1 MVDDSILRSIK
12 RDLVGIAPD
21 DTAFDQTLINITNSV
36 FTILWELG
44 VGPQEGFRIT
54 GNDSIWTDFMPESP
68 VLNLVRSYVPK
79 KVKIIFDTPINGSTK
94 EALAEQIREDEWR
107 LSVAVDPA
115 NTFDEDQNE

>member
-44 VGPQEGFRIT
+44 VGPQEGFHAGIP
-54 GNDSIWTDFMPESP
+54 G
-68 VLNLVRSYVPK
+68 PK
-79 KVKIIFDTPINGSTK
+79 LSQIICP
-94 EALAEQIREDEWR
+94 
-107 LSVAVDPA
+107 
-115 NTFDEDQNE
+115 

>member
-1 MVDDSILRSIK
+1 
-12 RDLVGIAPD
+12 
-21 DTAFDQTLINITNSV
+21 
-36 FTILWELG
+36 
-44 VGPQEGFRIT
+44 
-54 GNDSIWTDFMPESP
+54 MPESP

-115 NTFDEDQNE
+115 NTFVED